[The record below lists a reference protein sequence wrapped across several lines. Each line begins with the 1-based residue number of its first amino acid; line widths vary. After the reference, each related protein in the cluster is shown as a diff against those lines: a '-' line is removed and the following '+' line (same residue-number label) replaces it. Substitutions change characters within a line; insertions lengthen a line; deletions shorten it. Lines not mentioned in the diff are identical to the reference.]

1 MCHMS
6 HVLCIVPMPLFNHS
20 QTLRARDLQFL
31 HDIHHTLVAMCL
43 VSHVRCHMSLVMC
56 HMSLVTYHMSC
67 DSILILIFSYTL
79 WELVGEGSV
88 FNGASP
94 FLVFRAFIIK
104 NAMIPIFFNFQG
116 CSGPLWVIKKSKFMK
131 IKFKNGK
138 KWKFFARAD
147 AALVH
152 IFKKNILESIF
163 FSKLC
168 LGTFSW
174 FSWDLFHG

>member
-1 MCHMS
+1 MKITALVQKLQQFGWKCPGLTCISFFYYLSYENYPPKTPVMCHMS

-104 NAMIPIFFNFQG
+104 NAMIPIFFNF
-116 CSGPLWVIKKSKFMK
+116 
-131 IKFKNGK
+131 
-138 KWKFFARAD
+138 
-147 AALVH
+147 
-152 IFKKNILESIF
+152 
-163 FSKLC
+163 
-168 LGTFSW
+168 
-174 FSWDLFHG
+174 